1 LDDVEFPGSFDHE
14 WYTTTA
20 RIKSI
25 QGGLILG
32 SVRKDLKTLT
42 VGGVTTDQVNS
53 AGSRIYLSNVSDL
66 HEAGQLGR
74 DIQSIRTFGP
84 WLDPNS
90 GVISSS
96 EGTSHALTV
105 DAGNQF
111 VIEAVSATNT
121 SGGPAIVTVMVT
133 DGANAAVIASAT
145 VAHTGNDPIPLPYPV
160 PITNKTSLTISS
172 SATVTTSIYYLQ
184 SVRA

>member
-1 LDDVEFPGSFDHE
+1 M
-14 WYTTTA
+14 
-20 RIKSI
+20 
-25 QGGLILG
+25 ILG

-105 DAGNQF
+105 ETGNQF
-111 VIEAVSATNT
+111 VIEAVSANNT

-145 VAHTGNDPIPLPYPV
+145 VAHTGNDSIPLPYPV